1 VRGQAGNDVLSD
13 GTSAKDGA
21 DTFDG
26 GLGFDRMSYV
36 TRTAPLAA
44 LIDQTADDGELGE
57 NDNLIGIDSVTLGS
71 GADRFLSFVDD
82 GEDEVFGGAGNDVIR
97 TGAGDDTLNGGTG
110 VDELTAASGNDVIS
124 AQDGVKDTIAC
135 GDGTDT
141 LFGDLQDATS
151 TGCESKSLSPKG
163 EPMPLLVK
171 PRARVSG
178 AKLVLDVECAKN
190 HRSPCRG
197 VMRVSGAR
205 ATSFKVKAGKRA
217 KLRVRLGAK
226 RSGLV
231 ASLSEKGRK
240 GTRTTEAALV
250 LP

>member
-1 VRGQAGNDVLSD
+1 MI
-13 GTSAKDGA
+13 
-21 DTFDG
+21 G
-26 GLGFDRMSYV
+26 GD
-36 TRTAPLAA
+36 
-44 LIDQTADDGELGE
+44 
-57 NDNLIGIDSVTLGS
+57 
-71 GADRFLSFVDD
+71 VDD
-82 GEDEVFGGAGNDVIR
+82 ALRGGP
-97 TGAGDDTLNGGTG
+97 G
-110 VDELTAASGNDVIS
+110 VDELTAADGNDVVS

-135 GDGTDT
+135 GAGTDT
-141 LFGDLQDATS
+141 LFGDLQDTTS
-151 TGCESKSLSPKG
+151 TACEAKSLSPKG

-171 PRARVSG
+171 PRAKIASG
-178 AKLVLDVECAKN
+178 HVVLDVECVKAHK
-190 HRSPCRG
+190 SACRG